1 MEIDFYNIR
10 NTKKGKADS
19 FESLVCSLF
28 HKKFANIGEYQRPR
42 GDGGD
47 GGVEAL
53 FVCSDDSEIGI
64 QAKFWENNE
73 FGPSQL
79 SQLDNSLKTA
89 LMNHPNLKTYYV
101 AIPFDLTGNVAVG
114 KRGKSQIQRFSEW
127 KSKNEAQ
134 YSVKIELWSKSV
146 LIDILLEVDT
156 SNGLRRYWFD
166 EKFLTEEQRF
176 NHIREAKSQAGEK
189 YTPDLNVGVPL
200 KSILDS
206 FTNVEVLNDQCKS
219 KIRTI
224 HKDFLK
230 DSYFQEAL
238 GEPCKHICSS
248 INNLTDLLK
257 SFINRE
263 NIEESRNN
271 VVKICQELLPAM
283 EKNEQ
288 EQLHLLQDKFGEKF
302 VDNERFRQFQAQY
315 MCDFPAAKLDKIRE
329 FKNFLSSL
337 LYWLDED
344 SFRVSY
350 SNFLAIKGPAGIGKT
365 FCVIDYVE
373 QNKDCA
379 AHYIFYGDDFNNDE
393 PWRVILNK
401 LGMSPSISRD
411 ELFGSLEACAESLD
425 KTSVIFIDA
434 LNESNERKNWKK
446 WLAPLINQISCY
458 PHLKLCVTCRD
469 TYWSD
474 VFREEDK
481 YIVVEH
487 NGFWGQEQKAIR
499 AFFKHYKLSEPLYP
513 LFNQEFG
520 NPLFLRLFCES
531 FRNESFA
538 EFPKGKIGLKTVY
551 QRYID
556 KKTRLIADACDLDP
570 DDDRVRM
577 YLEALAEEMTI
588 TQKRFVERGRAKDI
602 AKKFHKTDAFAQSL
616 FSQMEKEGLLSFYN
630 YDSKK
635 IVRFSYDRMADYF
648 VAQKLLCDEKQLGF
662 ALNNS
667 EWLERNAGT
676 LEMLAILLPEEK
688 NIELCDCFSDTEKDL
703 WFHPFV
709 KSFSWRSNKSLSHRT
724 REIIVDLVKDGNY
737 CVDTWLS
744 CLNVATVPDNPLNIN
759 FFEETFLFSR
769 EMCNRDPVF
778 SFVFRNGYE
787 EKRSVFKL
795 IDLALNQEN
804 LSQYSDDSLFLWAK
818 TLCWFLAHPDRR
830 IRDKSSKALVRVFL
844 ANLRLSAEM
853 LDHFEDIDD
862 EYITERIIESV
873 YASVLLSHNVNYAID
888 CARIIISMNFIEKYE
903 NVIVHDT
910 CRLIVEYAY
919 SLDASFISKEEHEN
933 LISKWP
939 NKFFEKVDEDVYQS
953 LVQKEEF
960 SSRNINFVGYW
971 YTDFQCYILV
981 NKIDDFDLD
990 SKNISYDDIY
1000 KWFVVELSKLG
1011 YPGNK
1016 SKCWLYDTQTLNGY
1030 GFDRMRAV
1038 YAERLSKKYYWILL
1052 HRLVG
1057 LLQNTVPYKKK
1068 SWDDSPEPTE
1078 PRLYSLDLRQI
1089 DLTDIRYN
1097 SEYKYPSLIWNAPS
1111 FKSNEANEEWLNGQN
1126 DFFDADSVIGE
1137 LKDEN
1142 GNLWVPLHLYRDEK
1156 LRSQESDYNYKDSCI
1171 LVVAYLSPKEYIET
1185 LSKDD
1190 LDYFI
1195 SGAPM
1200 QGDSN
1205 EYQLYLGEYPIAR
1218 SYYEKVECNEIS
1230 ECNSRFEELCK
1241 TSFEFLRG
1249 TEWEYDCSYS
1259 DLDEKE
1265 SEKLAGTIKF
1275 PSKKLIEALDLCWDG
1290 FYGWLNS
1297 ERHLICFQ
1305 NKEGLF
1311 IARDVLIGLL
1321 GDDNALLMNV
1331 YREKIYSDNGK
1342 SGLKAIRRAYKWSNN
1357 GIECMREREE

>member
-1 MEIDFYNIR
+1 MEVDFYKIR
-10 NTKKGKADS
+10 KTSKGQRDS

-28 HKKFANIGEYQRPR
+28 HKKFDQLGEYQCYR

-47 GGVEAL
+47 GGVEAI
-53 FVCSDDSEIGI
+53 FICPDNSEIGV

-73 FGPSQL
+73 FGSSQK
-79 SQLDNSLKTA
+79 SQLDDSLKTA
-89 LMNHPNLKTYYV
+89 LENHPKLKTYYV
-101 AIPFDLTGNVAVG
+101 AIPFDLTGNVSAG
-114 KRGKSQIQRFSEW
+114 KRKSQTQRFDEW
-127 KSKNEAQ
+127 KSKSEEL
-134 YSVKIELWSKSV
+134 YSIKIELWSKSI
-146 LIDILLEVDT
+146 LCDILQEVDI
-156 SNGLRRYWFD
+156 SKGLQRYWFD
-166 EKFLTEEQRF
+166 ENILTEEQRLA
-176 NHIREAKSQAGEK
+176 HIRDAKSQAGEK

-200 KSILDS
+200 MNTLDS
-206 FTNVEVLNDQCKS
+206 FTNIEFLNKQCRD

-224 HKDFLK
+224 QKDFLK

-238 GEPCKHICSS
+238 GESYNCDQSICLF
-248 INNLTDLLK
+248 IDLLK
-257 SFINRE
+257 NIINRK
-263 NIEESRNN
+263 NVEESCKNL
-271 VVKICQELLPAM
+271 VKSCQELFPVL
-283 EKNEQ
+283 EKGEQ
-288 EQLHLLQDKFGEKF
+288 EQLQILKNKFGDKF

-329 FKNFLSSL
+329 FKTFLSSL
-337 LYWLDED
+337 LYWMDGD

-703 WFHPFV
+703 WFLPFV
-709 KSFSWRSNKSLSHRT
+709 RSLSWRSNESLT
-724 REIIVDLVKDGNY
+724 RHTKEIVVDLAKEGRY
-737 CVDTWLS
+737 CENVLLS

-759 FFEETFLFSR
+759 FFEDVFLFSR
-769 EMCNRDPVF
+769 KACDRDPVI
-778 SFVFRNGYE
+778 SFAFRNGYE
-787 EKRSVFKL
+787 QKRSVFEL
-795 IDLALNQEN
+795 IDLALYQED
-804 LSQYSDDSLFLWAK
+804 LHQYSDNSLFLWAK

-830 IRDKSSKALVRVFL
+830 IRDKSSKALVRILL
-844 ANLRLSAEM
+844 ANFRLSAEM
-853 LDHFEDIDD
+853 LNHFEDIDD

-910 CRLIVEYAY
+910 CRLIVEHAY

-939 NKFFEKVDEDVYQS
+939 NKFFEKVDENTYQS
-953 LVQKEEF
+953 LILKDEF
-960 SSRNINFVGYW
+960 SSKKINYVGRW
-971 YTDFQCYILV
+971 YTDFQRYVLV

-990 SKNISYDDIY
+990 SKNISYDDVY

-1097 SEYKYPSLIWNAPS
+1097 SEYKYPLLIWKNPS
-1111 FKSNEANEEWLNGQN
+1111 FKSNGANEEWLNGQN
-1126 DFFDADSVIGE
+1126 DFFDADSVIGG

-1142 GNLWVPLHLYRDEK
+1142 DNSWIPLHLYKDVK
-1156 LRSQESDYNYKDSCI
+1156 LRSHNSDYNYKDSCI
-1171 LVVAYLSPKEYIET
+1171 LVVAYLSTKEYIES

-1218 SYYEKVECNEIS
+1218 SYYEKVECDEIA
-1230 ECNSRFEELCK
+1230 ECNSRFGELCK

-1249 TEWEYDCSYS
+1249 SEWEYDCSYS

-1265 SEKLAGTIKF
+1265 SEKLAGAIKF

-1297 ERHLICFQ
+1297 ERLLICFQ

-1311 IARDVLIGLL
+1311 IAKDALTRLL
-1321 GDDNALLMNV
+1321 GEDNALLINV
-1331 YREKIYSDNGK
+1331 YREKIYSENGK
-1342 SGLKAIRRAYKWSNN
+1342 SGLKAIRCAYKWSNN
-1357 GIECMREREE
+1357 GIECIREREE

>member
-47 GGVEAL
+47 GGVEAV
-53 FVCSDDSEIGI
+53 FICPDNSEIGV

-73 FGPSQL
+73 FGSSQQ

-89 LMNHPNLKTYYV
+89 LANHPNLKTYYV
-101 AIPFDLTGNVAVG
+101 AIPFDLTGNAAAG

-127 KSKNEAQ
+127 KTKNETQ
-134 YSVKIELWSKSV
+134 YSIKIELWSKSV

-166 EKFLTEEQRF
+166 ENILTEEQRF
-176 NHIREAKSQAGEK
+176 NHIRDAKSQAGEK

-200 KSILDS
+200 MNTLDS
-206 FTNVEVLNDQCKS
+206 FTNVEVLNNQCKS

-224 HKDFLK
+224 QKDFLK

-238 GEPCKHICSS
+238 GESYSHVRQSLCLLI
-248 INNLTDLLK
+248 DLLK
-257 SFINRE
+257 NLINRK
-263 NIEESRNN
+263 NVEESCKNL
-271 VVKICQELLPAM
+271 VKSCQELFPIL
-283 EKNEQ
+283 EKGEQ
-288 EQLHLLQDKFGEKF
+288 EQLQILENKFGDKF
-302 VDNERFRQFQAQY
+302 VDDERFRQFQAQY

-329 FKNFLSSL
+329 FKAFLINL
-337 LYWLDED
+337 LYWMDGD
-344 SFRVSY
+344 DFKVSY

-365 FCVIDYVE
+365 FCIIDYVE

-379 AHYIFYGDDFNNDE
+379 HYVFYGNDFNHDE
-393 PWRVILNK
+393 PWRVILDK
-401 LGMSPSISRD
+401 LGLSASISKD
-411 ELFGSLEACAESLD
+411 ELFGSLDACAESLN

-446 WLAPLINQISCY
+446 WLAPLRDQISSY

-474 VFREEDK
+474 VFRDEDK

-487 NGFWGQEQKAIR
+487 NGFGGQEQKAIR
-499 AFFKHYKLSEPLYP
+499 AFFKYYKLNEPLYP

-531 FRNESFA
+531 FKNESFA
-538 EFPKGKIGLKTVY
+538 DFPKGKIGLKAVY
-551 QRYID
+551 QRYVE
-556 KKTRLIADACDLDP
+556 KKTKIIAEECNLDP
-570 DDDRVRM
+570 EDNCVRM

-588 TQKRFVERGRAKDI
+588 TQKRFVERGRAKEI
-602 AKKFHKTDAFAQSL
+602 AKQFHNTEAFTQSL
-616 FSQMEKEGLLSFYN
+616 FAQMEKEGLLSFYSF
-630 YDSKK
+630 DSEKR
-635 IVRFSYDRMADYF
+635 VNFSYDRMADYF
-648 VAQKLLCDEKQLGF
+648 VAWKLLCDEKQLGS
-662 ALNNS
+662 ALNNN

-688 NIELCDCFSDTEKDL
+688 NKELCDCFSDTEKDL

-709 KSFSWRSNKSLSHRT
+709 KSLSWRSNKSLSHRT

-769 EMCNRDPVF
+769 EVCNRDPVF

-787 EKRSVFKL
+787 QKRSVFKL

-804 LSQYSDDSLFLWAK
+804 LRQYSDDSLFLWAK

-862 EYITERIIESV
+862 EYITERIVESV
-873 YASVLLSHNVNYAID
+873 YASVLLSHNVNYAVD
-888 CARIIISMNFIEKYE
+888 CAKKIISMNFMEKYE
-903 NVIVHDT
+903 NVIIHDA
-910 CRLIVEYAY
+910 CRLIIEFAY
-919 SLDASFISKEEHEN
+919 TLDSNFISKDEFEV
-933 LISKWP
+933 LVSKWP
-939 NKFFEKVDEDVYQS
+939 NKQFEKVEEDIYQA
-953 LVQKEEF
+953 LILKDEF
-960 SSRNINFVGYW
+960 SSKKINFVGRW
-971 YTDFQCYILV
+971 YTDFQRYVLV
-981 NKIDDFDLD
+981 NKIEDFDIE

-1000 KWFVVELSKLG
+1000 KWFVVELSKIG
-1011 YPGNK
+1011 YPGEK
-1016 SKCWLYDTQTLNGY
+1016 SKCWIYDTQTLGDY
-1030 GFDRMRAV
+1030 GFSRMRAV

-1052 HRLVG
+1052 RRLVG
-1057 LLQNTVPYKKK
+1057 LLQNTVPHKKK

-1097 SEYKYPSLIWNAPS
+1097 CEHKYPSLIWSIPS
-1111 FKSNEANEEWLNGQN
+1111 FKSKETNEEWLNGES

-1142 GNLWVPLHLYRDEK
+1142 GNSWIPLHLYKDEK
-1156 LRSQESDYNYKDSCI
+1156 LRSHDSDYNYKDSCI
-1171 LVVAYLSPKEYIET
+1171 LVVAYLSTKKYIES
-1185 LSKDD
+1185 LSDDD
-1190 LDYFI
+1190 LDYFV

-1218 SYYEKVECNEIS
+1218 SYHEKTECDEIA

-1265 SEKLAGTIKF
+1265 SEKLAGAIKF

-1290 FYGWLNS
+1290 YYGWSNS
-1297 ERHLICFQ
+1297 DGRLVCFQ

-1311 IARDVLIGLL
+1311 IEKDALISLL
-1321 GDDNALLMNV
+1321 GDNDALLMNV
-1331 YREKIYSDNGK
+1331 YREKIYSENGK

-1357 GIECMREREE
+1357 GIECVREREE

>member
-47 GGVEAL
+47 GGVEAV
-53 FVCSDDSEIGI
+53 FICPDNSEIGV

-73 FGPSQL
+73 FGSSQQ

-89 LMNHPNLKTYYV
+89 LANHPNLKTYYV
-101 AIPFDLTGNVAVG
+101 AIPFDLTGNAAAG

-127 KSKNEAQ
+127 KTKNETQ
-134 YSVKIELWSKSV
+134 YSIKIELWSKSV
-146 LIDILLEVDT
+146 LIDILLELDT

-166 EKFLTEEQRF
+166 ENILTEKQLY
-176 NHIREAKSQAGEK
+176 NHIQEAKSQAGEK

-200 KSILDS
+200 MNTLDS
-206 FTNVEVLNDQCKS
+206 FTNVEVLNEQCKS

-224 HKDFLK
+224 QKVFLK
-230 DSYFQEAL
+230 DPYFQEAL
-238 GEPCKHICSS
+238 GESYSHVRQSICLL
-248 INNLTDLLK
+248 IDLLK
-257 SFINRE
+257 NLINRK
-263 NIEESRNN
+263 NVEESCKNL
-271 VVKICQELLPAM
+271 VKSCQELFPVF
-283 EKNEQ
+283 EKGEQ
-288 EQLHLLQDKFGEKF
+288 EQLQILENKFGDKF
-302 VDNERFRQFQAQY
+302 VDDERFRQFQAQY

-329 FKNFLSSL
+329 FKAFLSNL
-337 LYWLDED
+337 LYWMDGD
-344 SFRVSY
+344 DFKVSY

-365 FCVIDYVE
+365 FCIIDYVE

-379 AHYIFYGDDFNNDE
+379 HYVFYGNDFNHE
-393 PWRVILNK
+393 PWRVILDK
-401 LGMSPSISRD
+401 LGLSASISRD
-411 ELFGSLEACAESLD
+411 ELFGSLDACAESLD

-434 LNESNERKNWKK
+434 LNESSERKNWKN
-446 WLAPLINQISCY
+446 WLTPLRDQISNY

-487 NGFWGQEQKAIR
+487 NGFWGREQKAIR
-499 AFFKHYKLSEPLYP
+499 AFFKHYKLNEPLYP

-531 FRNESFA
+531 FKNESFA
-538 EFPKGKIGLKTVY
+538 DFPKGKIGLKGVY
-551 QRYID
+551 QRYVE
-556 KKTRLIADACDLDP
+556 KKTKLIADACDLDP
-570 DDDRVRM
+570 EDDCVRM

-588 TQKRFVERGRAKDI
+588 SQTRFVERGRAKEI
-602 AKKFHKTDAFAQSL
+602 ARQFHNTEAFTHSL
-616 FSQMEKEGLLSFYN
+616 FSKMEKEGLLSFYN

-648 VAQKLLCDEKQLGF
+648 VAQKLLSDDKQLCS
-662 ALNNS
+662 ALNNN

-688 NIELCDCFSDTEKDL
+688 NKELCDYFSKTETDL
-703 WFHPFV
+703 WISPFV
-709 KSFSWRSNKSLSHRT
+709 RSLSWRSNESLSKRT
-724 REIIVDLVKDGNY
+724 MEVIVDLVKDRRY
-737 CVDTWLS
+737 CEDAWLS

-769 EMCNRDPVF
+769 EVCNRDPIF
-778 SFVFRNGYE
+778 SFLFRIGYE

-804 LSQYSDDSLFLWAK
+804 LRQYSDDSLFLWAK

-830 IRDKSSKALVRVFL
+830 IRDKSSKALVRVLL
-844 ANLRLSAEM
+844 ADLRLSAEM

-862 EYITERIIESV
+862 EYITERIIEAV
-873 YASVLLSHNVNYAID
+873 YASVLLSHNVNYAVD
-888 CARIIISMNFIEKYE
+888 CAKKINSMNFMEKYE
-903 NVIVHDT
+903 NVIIHDA
-910 CRLIVEYAY
+910 CRLIIEFAY
-919 SLDASFISKEEHEN
+919 TLDSNFISKEEFEV
-933 LISKWP
+933 LVSKWP
-939 NKFFEKVDEDVYQS
+939 NKHFEKVEEDIYQS
-953 LVQKEEF
+953 LILKDEF
-960 SSRNINFVGYW
+960 SSRKINFVGRW
-971 YTDFQCYILV
+971 YTDFQRYVLV
-981 NKIDDFDLD
+981 NKIDDFDIE

-1011 YPGNK
+1011 YPGDE
-1016 SKCWLYDTQTLNGY
+1016 SLCWKYDTRTLGDY
-1030 GFDRMRAV
+1030 GFSRMRAV

-1057 LLQNTVPYKKK
+1057 LLQNTVQRKKK
-1068 SWDDSPEPTE
+1068 SWDNSPDPKE

-1097 SEYKYPSLIWNAPS
+1097 CERKYPSPIWSIPT
-1111 FKSNEANEEWLNGQN
+1111 FKSKEANEEWLNGKS

-1137 LKDEN
+1137 LKDED
-1142 GNLWVPLHLYRDEK
+1142 GNFWIPLHLYKDEK
-1156 LRSQESDYNYKDSCI
+1156 LRSHDSDYNYKDSCI
-1171 LVVAYLSPKEYIET
+1171 LVVAYLSTKKYIES
-1185 LSKDD
+1185 LSNDD
-1190 LDYFI
+1190 LDYFV

-1205 EYQLYLGEYPIAR
+1205 EYQLYLGEYPVAR
-1218 SYYEKVECNEIS
+1218 SYHEKVECGEIDES
-1230 ECNSRFEELCK
+1230 SSRFEELSK

-1265 SEKLAGTIKF
+1265 SEKLAGAIKF
-1275 PSKKLIEALDLCWDG
+1275 PSKKLIESLDLCWDG
-1290 FYGWLNS
+1290 YYGWSNS
-1297 ERHLICFQ
+1297 DDRLICFQ

-1311 IARDVLIGLL
+1311 IEKDALISLL
-1321 GDDNALLMNV
+1321 GDNDALLMNV
-1331 YREKIYSDNGK
+1331 YREKIYSENGK
-1342 SGLKAIRRAYKWSNN
+1342 SGLKAIRCAYKWSNN
-1357 GIECMREREE
+1357 GIECIREREE